1 MNKIADM
8 TNEEL
13 IGLLRPGL
21 TNSFTL
27 ELVRRFED
35 LLDDDRYENAD
46 HHKLVQAGLE
56 SPSPLTVALAKRLD
70 EALTLIEQQL
80 SIHPTVSQRDSLD
93 WLREGGWIDKDLG
106 SLARIVGDVA

>member
-1 MNKIADM
+1 MNKITDM

-13 IGLLRPGL
+13 LETIRSGGGGVA
-21 TNSFTL
+21 

-46 HHKLVQAGLE
+46 HRKLVQAGLE

-93 WLREGGWIDKDLG
+93 WLREGGSIDKDLG

>member
-13 IGLLRPGL
+13 VAEVRIVHGGRYM
-21 TNSFTL
+21 T

-70 EALTLIEQQL
+70 EALTLLKQGLEAADYAPDHAPDAFEAAKDVR
-80 SIHPTVSQRDSLD
+80 S
-93 WLREGGWIDKDLG
+93 WLEEGGM
-106 SLARIVGDVA
+106 R